1 MLHRLGRVDALSK
14 LAGGKFVAKDGA
26 ELCSSPEEHFLGKE
40 KQAALTGAPNP
51 SEIGTKL
58 NMLLW
63 LSRVDA
69 LSKLAGGKFVA
80 KDGAELCS
88 SPEEHFLGKEKQA
101 ALTGAPNP
109 SEIGTKLNMLLW
121 LSR

>member
-26 ELCSSPEEHFLGKE
+26 ELCSSPEEHVLGKE

-63 LSRVDA
+63 LSR
-69 LSKLAGGKFVA
+69 
-80 KDGAELCS
+80 
-88 SPEEHFLGKEKQA
+88 
-101 ALTGAPNP
+101 
-109 SEIGTKLNMLLW
+109 
-121 LSR
+121 

>member
-1 MLHRLGRVDALSK
+1 MQNA
-14 LAGGKFVAKDGA
+14 A
-26 ELCSSPEEHFLGKE
+26 EPH
-40 KQAALTGAPNP
+40 
-51 SEIGTKL
+51 EIGTKL

>member
-1 MLHRLGRVDALSK
+1 MQNAAEPHQIGTKFNMLHR
-14 LAGGKFVAKDGA
+14 
-26 ELCSSPEEHFLGKE
+26 
-40 KQAALTGAPNP
+40 
-51 SEIGTKL
+51 
-58 NMLLW
+58 

-88 SPEEHFLGKEKQA
+88 SPEEHVLGKEKQA

-121 LSR
+121 LRR

>member
-1 MLHRLGRVDALSK
+1 MQK
-14 LAGGKFVAKDGA
+14 VA
-26 ELCSSPEEHFLGKE
+26 EPH
-40 KQAALTGAPNP
+40 
-51 SEIGTKL
+51 EIGTKL

-80 KDGAELCS
+80 KDGAEPCS

-101 ALTGAPNP
+101 ALTGSPNP

-121 LSR
+121 LRR

>member
-1 MLHRLGRVDALSK
+1 MAQQV
-14 LAGGKFVAKDGA
+14 
-26 ELCSSPEEHFLGKE
+26 EHFLGKE

-63 LSRVDA
+63 L
-69 LSKLAGGKFVA
+69 K
-80 KDGAELCS
+80 
-88 SPEEHFLGKEKQA
+88 KQA

>member
-1 MLHRLGRVDALSK
+1 MQNAADPHQIGTELNMLHRLGRVDALSK

-63 LSRVDA
+63 LSR
-69 LSKLAGGKFVA
+69 
-80 KDGAELCS
+80 
-88 SPEEHFLGKEKQA
+88 
-101 ALTGAPNP
+101 
-109 SEIGTKLNMLLW
+109 
-121 LSR
+121 

>member
-1 MLHRLGRVDALSK
+1 MQK
-14 LAGGKFVAKDGA
+14 VA
-26 ELCSSPEEHFLGKE
+26 EPH
-40 KQAALTGAPNP
+40 Q
-51 SEIGTKL
+51 IGTKL

-88 SPEEHFLGKEKQA
+88 SLEEHFLGKYIQNRGKRHEKAPKERNFALFALCGNEPVKKCNINCKFA
-101 ALTGAPNP
+101 AMAQ
-109 SEIGTKLNMLLW
+109 
-121 LSR
+121 

>member
-26 ELCSSPEEHFLGKE
+26 ELCSSPEEHFLGKYIHNRGKRHE
-40 KQAALTGAPNP
+40 KAPKERNFAL
-51 SEIGTKL
+51 
-58 NMLLW
+58 
-63 LSRVDA
+63 
-69 LSKLAGGKFVA
+69 LAQQV
-80 KDGAELCS
+80 
-88 SPEEHFLGKEKQA
+88 EHFLGKEKQA

-121 LSR
+121 LRR

>member
-1 MLHRLGRVDALSK
+1 MLLWLSRVDALSK
-14 LAGGKFVAKDGA
+14 LAGGKFVAKDGAELCSSPEKDGA

-63 LSRVDA
+63 LSR
-69 LSKLAGGKFVA
+69 
-80 KDGAELCS
+80 
-88 SPEEHFLGKEKQA
+88 
-101 ALTGAPNP
+101 
-109 SEIGTKLNMLLW
+109 
-121 LSR
+121 

>member
-1 MLHRLGRVDALSK
+1 MQNA
-14 LAGGKFVAKDGA
+14 A
-26 ELCSSPEEHFLGKE
+26 EPH
-40 KQAALTGAPNP
+40 
-51 SEIGTKL
+51 EIGTKL

-88 SPEEHFLGKEKQA
+88 SPEEHVLGKEKQA
-101 ALTGAPNP
+101 ALTGSPNP
-109 SEIGTKLNMLLW
+109 SKIGTKLNMLLW

>member
-1 MLHRLGRVDALSK
+1 MLLWLSRVDALNK

-26 ELCSSPEEHFLGKE
+26 ELCSSPEEHFLGKENKSLSKGRRTSSNRHKIEYAAMAQEVEHFLGKE

-63 LSRVDA
+63 LR
-69 LSKLAGGKFVA
+69 
-80 KDGAELCS
+80 
-88 SPEEHFLGKEKQA
+88 
-101 ALTGAPNP
+101 
-109 SEIGTKLNMLLW
+109 
-121 LSR
+121 R

>member
-1 MLHRLGRVDALSK
+1 
-14 LAGGKFVAKDGA
+14 
-26 ELCSSPEEHFLGKE
+26 
-40 KQAALTGAPNP
+40 
-51 SEIGTKL
+51 
-58 NMLLW
+58 MLLS

-121 LSR
+121 LRRVDALSKLAGGKFVAKDGAELCSSPEEHFLGKEKQAALTGASNPSEIGTKLNMLLWLSR

>member
-1 MLHRLGRVDALSK
+1 MQNAAEPHQIGTKFNMLHRLRRVDALSK

-26 ELCSSPEEHFLGKE
+26 ELCSSPEEHFLGKG

-63 LSRVDA
+63 LSR
-69 LSKLAGGKFVA
+69 
-80 KDGAELCS
+80 
-88 SPEEHFLGKEKQA
+88 
-101 ALTGAPNP
+101 
-109 SEIGTKLNMLLW
+109 
-121 LSR
+121 

>member
-1 MLHRLGRVDALSK
+1 MQK
-14 LAGGKFVAKDGA
+14 VA
-26 ELCSSPEEHFLGKE
+26 EPH
-40 KQAALTGAPNP
+40 Q
-51 SEIGTKL
+51 IGTKL

-109 SEIGTKLNMLLW
+109 FEIGTKLNMLLW